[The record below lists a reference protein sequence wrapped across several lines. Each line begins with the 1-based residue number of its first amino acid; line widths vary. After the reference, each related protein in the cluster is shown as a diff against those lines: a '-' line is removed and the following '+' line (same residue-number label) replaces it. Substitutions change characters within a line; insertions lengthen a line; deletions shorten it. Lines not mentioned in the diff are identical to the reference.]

1 MSEMDNECEVEE
13 KIKNKIDVCLSDIR
27 MPIRYALIGDSKAK
41 SLAPGLVRTSDETG
55 RWLIIAGNNSYGSPS
70 PFLSSQPRFKRY
82 QSQLT
87 NAIKAI
93 NTNDNIEYVTMIPT
107 ARIFTGNSSQ
117 DTNWSRALDAKDQD
131 YEIGKNALRNT
142 IEAFL
147 EANKKILLVVDNP
160 GLGKREQCGERVTKI
175 PLLGIISLNASTEN
189 CSIKLKDY
197 DSHRARYIEAL
208 LSVAREYE
216 GEVKVF
222 ETREIFCDVTNQVC
236 TRTKDGYNVL
246 AYTDHMSDHMSGL
259 VGEKINKFLK
269 NWAIGQEM

>member
-160 GLGKREQCGERVTKI
+160 GLGRE
-175 PLLGIISLNASTEN
+175 NN
-189 CSIKLKDY
+189 
-197 DSHRARYIEAL
+197 
-208 LSVAREYE
+208 VAKGSPKYR
-216 GEVKVF
+216 F
-222 ETREIFCDVTNQVC
+222 
-236 TRTKDGYNVL
+236 
-246 AYTDHMSDHMSGL
+246 
-259 VGEKINKFLK
+259 
-269 NWAIGQEM
+269 